1 MQFIITSPENSLFL
15 FLLQWYCQASAY
27 LKTDLAQS
35 IDMLV
40 KGWREVPP
48 LKRRMMMMASNETP
62 LKLGFFSMSVA
73 VVLKSFVCLLT
84 PDLQEQKAVSG
95 FAV

>member
-1 MQFIITSPENSLFL
+1 
-15 FLLQWYCQASAY
+15 
-27 LKTDLAQS
+27 
-35 IDMLV
+35 
-40 KGWREVPP
+40 
-48 LKRRMMMMASNETP
+48 MMMMASNETP

>member
-1 MQFIITSPENSLFL
+1 MVLSGFSVLKNRPGTKHRYVGERMERGSPPK
-15 FLLQWYCQASAY
+15 Q
-27 LKTDLAQS
+27 
-35 IDMLV
+35 
-40 KGWREVPP
+40 
-48 LKRRMMMMASNETP
+48 RMMMMASNETP